1 MNHIFPRYIPSAFR
15 SLFIVFI
22 PLLATFLSS
31 CSDRRQMS
39 AQLDMADRLMDHD
52 SIQQAYELLSPDS
65 ARFAQASRSLS
76 MRYMLTFFNVKDQL
90 FVPLNDDS
98 MMVEVENYYANH
110 GNANEQTLS
119 RYLLAACYR
128 DMRLSSK
135 AQQWALRAI
144 EQADTTER
152 NFDFRLL
159 YKVESLLGNTY
170 NASTSIATAIRSF
183 QQAAY
188 YANKANDSVRR
199 NDAMLITAN
208 CYNDS
213 GLHDKC
219 IEMSKQILS
228 LSKGDGLYAI
238 NTKSAAY
245 LNLTQAYIS
254 KNMYDKALAMLD
266 SIQALNPS
274 ICNDVVSDEMYYYY
288 YPNKSRV
295 LMCKGMCDSAL
306 VLSKREYS
314 SSNPVHKYGAA
325 KEISQI
331 FFKLGQVDSA
341 YAYLKVYDDY
351 MDSVKLRDMDLSLQD
366 FQNHFNIMQSR
377 TQIDQSRLSAKIR
390 GMIALVTIIV
400 SLCVGVF
407 LSLKVKYNKRLLLE
421 KLQGKTEEYNR
432 LQDYCKK
439 MENKERDSSL
449 VEAQL
454 QQDLAQARQELSAL
468 SDVIS
473 PRSLYEDRLKALLQ
487 SDSMNMVLRKV
498 KRTEILT
505 SEDLTLMLED
515 LHKIVPNTA
524 DLLQNEFYVKD
535 KNLQQLCLLVIYQ
548 VKTKDISRLLCWQ
561 PQLVSTNKA
570 RLNEHIFGEKSARN
584 LDVNLLTF
592 SPEMFKK

>member
-1 MNHIFPRYIPSAFR
+1 MNHIFSRYISSAFR

-159 YKVESLLGNTY
+159 YKAELLLGGTY
-170 NASTSIATAIRSF
+170 EASVPFSMVRDAYNQAAYHALKANDSLRWGMGKQLAASTMMQTGQLDESIEISKRCLRIFQKYPNRPNAMFSSYLNLARIYCEKGYGSEAHAALEKARHVNKVIEEDIERSGLF
-183 QQAAY
+183 SAY
-188 YANKANDSVRR
+188 YANKVSVFI
-199 NDAMLITAN
+199 MQQK
-208 CYNDS
+208 Y
-213 GLHDKC
+213 
-219 IEMSKQILS
+219 
-228 LSKGDGLYAI
+228 
-238 NTKSAAY
+238 
-245 LNLTQAYIS
+245 
-254 KNMYDKALAMLD
+254 
-266 SIQALNPS
+266 
-274 ICNDVVSDEMYYYY
+274 
-288 YPNKSRV
+288 
-295 LMCKGMCDSAL
+295 DSAL
-306 VLSKREYS
+306 VYARKEYRS
-314 SSNPVHKYGAA
+314 SDPVFKYGAA
-325 KEISQI
+325 EKMSRI
-331 FFKLGQVDSA
+331 FASLNCPDSA
-341 YAYLKVYDDY
+341 YAYLSMYKDY
-351 MDSVKLRDMDLSLQD
+351 QDSIQERDLNLNLQSY
-366 FQNHFNIMQSR
+366 QHHFNIMQSR

-407 LSLKVKYNKRLLLE
+407 FSLKVKYNKRLLLE

-505 SEDLTLMLED
+505 REDLTLMLED

-592 SPEMFKK
+592 SPEMFQK

>member
-1 MNHIFPRYIPSAFR
+1 MVYARKEYR
-15 SLFIVFI
+15 SSDPVF
-22 PLLATFLSS
+22 
-31 CSDRRQMS
+31 
-39 AQLDMADRLMDHD
+39 
-52 SIQQAYELLSPDS
+52 
-65 ARFAQASRSLS
+65 
-76 MRYMLTFFNVKDQL
+76 
-90 FVPLNDDS
+90 
-98 MMVEVENYYANH
+98 
-110 GNANEQTLS
+110 
-119 RYLLAACYR
+119 
-128 DMRLSSK
+128 
-135 AQQWALRAI
+135 
-144 EQADTTER
+144 
-152 NFDFRLL
+152 
-159 YKVESLLGNTY
+159 
-170 NASTSIATAIRSF
+170 
-183 QQAAY
+183 
-188 YANKANDSVRR
+188 
-199 NDAMLITAN
+199 
-208 CYNDS
+208 
-213 GLHDKC
+213 
-219 IEMSKQILS
+219 
-228 LSKGDGLYAI
+228 
-238 NTKSAAY
+238 
-245 LNLTQAYIS
+245 
-254 KNMYDKALAMLD
+254 
-266 SIQALNPS
+266 
-274 ICNDVVSDEMYYYY
+274 
-288 YPNKSRV
+288 
-295 LMCKGMCDSAL
+295 
-306 VLSKREYS
+306 
-314 SSNPVHKYGAA
+314 KYGAA
-325 KEISQI
+325 EKMSRI
-331 FFKLGQVDSA
+331 FASLNCPDSA
-341 YAYLKVYDDY
+341 YVYLSMYKDY
-351 MDSVKLRDMDLSLQD
+351 QDSIQERDLNLNLQSY
-366 FQNHFNIMQSR
+366 QHHFNIMQSR

-407 LSLKVKYNKRLLLE
+407 FSLKVKYNKRLLLE